1 MAEEQ
6 VEDRNPSNALRDA
19 AEHFREKQ
27 LPLWARDPLQ
37 QVSPRNLPNWT
48 SVAFTLLPSFVT
60 SYFRPNST
68 ARPKRL
74 HDTAYLDGLRG
85 VAAFI
90 VYLHHTQMQYNYES
104 LYGYGSIAGADH
116 ILQLPF
122 FKLLNAGPGAVAL
135 FFLISV
141 GVLDSYYT
149 TSQYC
154 FQETDVDFL
163 LGIRTKPQDLKT
175 HLREPK

>member
-1 MAEEQ
+1 MAEDQ
-6 VEDRNPSNALRDA
+6 VDDQKHSSALRDA

-27 LPLWARDPLQ
+27 LPRWARDPFE
-37 QVSPRNLPNWT
+37 QVSSRNLPNWT
-48 SVAFTLLPSFVT
+48 SVAFILLPSFVT

-90 VYLHHTQMQYNYES
+90 VYVHHTQMQYNMET
-104 LYGYGSIAGADH
+104 LFGYGSHPTANH
-116 ILQLPF
+116 ILQLPY
-122 FKLLNAGPGAVAL
+122 FKLLNAGPAAVAL

-141 GVLDSYYT
+141 RLLSIYYGHKVG
-149 TSQYC
+149 QIKK
-154 FQETDVDFL
+154 D
-163 LGIRTKPQDLKT
+163 
-175 HLREPK
+175 

>member
-1 MAEEQ
+1 MTEEQ
-6 VEDRNPSNALRDA
+6 VDDHKPSSALRDA

-27 LPLWARDPLQ
+27 LPRWARDPFE
-37 QVSPRNLPNWT
+37 QVSSRNLPNWT
-48 SVAFTLLPSFVT
+48 SFAFALLPSFVT
-60 SYFRPNST
+60 SYFRPDST

-90 VYLHHTQMQYNYES
+90 VYLHHTHILYSFDS
-104 LYGYGSIAGADH
+104 LYGYGAVAGANH

-122 FKLLNAGPGAVAL
+122 IRLLNAGPAAVAL

-141 GVLDSYYT
+141 CLMSSYYGHKVK
-149 TSQYC
+149 S
-154 FQETDVDFL
+154 
-163 LGIRTKPQDLKT
+163 
-175 HLREPK
+175 

>member
-1 MAEEQ
+1 MAEDQ
-6 VEDRNPSNALRDA
+6 VDDQKHSSALRDA
-19 AEHFREKQ
+19 AGHFREKQ
-27 LPLWARDPLQ
+27 LPRWARDPFE
-37 QVSPRNLPNWT
+37 QVSSRNLPNWT
-48 SVAFTLLPSFVT
+48 SVAFVLLPSFVT

-90 VYLHHTQMQYNYES
+90 VYVHHTQMQYNMES
-104 LYGYGSIAGADH
+104 LFGYGSNPTANH

-122 FKLLNAGPGAVAL
+122 FKLLNAGPAAVAL

-141 GVLDSYYT
+141 CSCD
-149 TSQYC
+149 
-154 FQETDVDFL
+154 E
-163 LGIRTKPQDLKT
+163 
-175 HLREPK
+175 